1 MFYFLVSDMRDPLVQ
16 SLPYTWAAAAYA
28 IGGIL
33 RLVYFT
39 LDKHPIPGFFKGM
52 PTPAAALLVVGPMVV
67 LNRAVLQDSPLQGFW
82 GAVCFAFMIA
92 TPVLMNLYPVR
103 YLHIGRFM
111 SRHPWFGRGAILI
124 LVSAFT
130 PYYGYIFLFFML
142 LYAIS
147 PLVTS
152 RIDPNDAARETR
164 TKTAGAHR

>member
-1 MFYFLVSDMRDPLVQ
+1 
-16 SLPYTWAAAAYA
+16 
-28 IGGIL
+28 
-33 RLVYFT
+33 
-39 LDKHPIPGFFKGM
+39 
-52 PTPAAALLVVGPMVV
+52 
-67 LNRAVLQDSPLQGFW
+67 
-82 GAVCFAFMIA
+82 MIA

-164 TKTAGAHR
+164 TKAAGAHR